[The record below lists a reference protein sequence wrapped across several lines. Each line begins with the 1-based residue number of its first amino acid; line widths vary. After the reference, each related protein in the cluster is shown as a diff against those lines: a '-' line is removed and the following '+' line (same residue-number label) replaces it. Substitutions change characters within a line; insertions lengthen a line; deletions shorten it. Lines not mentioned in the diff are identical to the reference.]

1 MRFTFH
7 FQDLVAVIFLI
18 QLGSQDVKGSET
30 TKMPIMI
37 NFSCF
42 LDIIYTLN
50 QFLSFDSMD
59 IQEVTLIP
67 TVASETSSLTLLI
80 LTLTFNPQG
89 LCCFMTHKHCL
100 ISQSLFS
107 SSTSTYK
114 ID

>member
-50 QFLSFDSMD
+50 
-59 IQEVTLIP
+59 
-67 TVASETSSLTLLI
+67 
-80 LTLTFNPQG
+80 
-89 LCCFMTHKHCL
+89 
-100 ISQSLFS
+100 
-107 SSTSTYK
+107 
-114 ID
+114 